1 MTGSLKVWFFQKS
14 DQLRLYTEHQAV
26 FSSVMNSPTPTAPPE
41 QIMKR
46 FIERNLASS
55 GLGLALLLLVIV
67 GGASYRS
74 ITRLLVADQWVKHTY
89 IVLEEID
96 NVISGLKDAERG
108 RRGYIITSDKTF
120 LTTFELGGQTV
131 KQEIKK
137 LQQLT
142 ADNPRQQQRL
152 DALQPLMAKR
162 LASLQNSVKLRQ
174 QNPSN
179 FSAQV
184 TVTEQ
189 DKKLQAQVQKILDEM
204 EAEEQQLLQRRS
216 LASEVSVRNTIIVF
230 VVGYTLSFGLLVGV
244 YWLLQRRIRERKQA
258 EEEKTRLIT
267 SLQESDRKFRAIFN
281 QTFQFIELLS
291 VEGILLE
298 ANQTA
303 LDFGEL
309 QANQVIGRPFWE
321 CPWWASSPETQEEL
335 KAAIVQ
341 AAADEFVRYEVDV
354 IGAGDRVAT
363 IDFSIK
369 PVKDE
374 KGRVV
379 LLICEGRD
387 ITLRKK
393 AEAVICELNAELEER
408 VEERTAQLEAAN
420 QQLQE
425 SYNLLQTVIDSNPNP
440 IFVKDCQ
447 GRYLFMNSPGA
458 DLFNKSV
465 EEIIGQ
471 DDTVLFPPEVC
482 AEIKANDHRIIT
494 SGNYEILEETVLVEG
509 EWRTYST
516 TKNACRDSQGNILGL
531 VGFAR
536 DITPLKQTQEVL
548 RQANE
553 ELELRVQART
563 VELSKAIAAL
573 SESEERLR
581 LFIENVPSAI
591 AMFDREMRY
600 LATSQRWLLDYNL
613 GEQEI
618 IGRCHYDVL
627 PEIPERWKEDN
638 QSVLAGEVIK
648 SEEDSFLRA
657 NGTTDWLRYA
667 LHPWHNST
675 GEVGGIIMFTE
686 VITQRKEAEQKL
698 KKAIAELARSNQE
711 LEQFAYVASH
721 DLREPLRKIKSY
733 TDLLVKRYQG
743 QLDEKADKYIAYI
756 TDGAVRMQTL
766 ITDLLTYS
774 RVGRG
779 EISLEPT
786 GLGAVLNRTLSDL
799 SNVIRE
805 SNAVITTDPLPTVKA
820 NPTQMGQLL
829 QNLIANA
836 IKFHGQ
842 QLPHVQIRAVLHD
855 QLWTICVQDNGIGIE
870 PQYAERIFVIFQRL
884 HTKDEYPGTG
894 IGLAVCKKIV
904 ERHGGQIWVE
914 SELGRGTTF
923 CFTLPAG

>member
-89 IVLEEID
+89 IVLQEID

-152 DALQPLMAKR
+152 DALQPLIAKR

-189 DKKLQAQVQKILDEM
+189 DKELQAQVQKILDEM

-321 CPWWASSPETQEEL
+321 CPWWASSPETQ
-335 KAAIVQ
+335 
-341 AAADEFVRYEVDV
+341 
-354 IGAGDRVAT
+354 
-363 IDFSIK
+363 
-369 PVKDE
+369 
-374 KGRVV
+374 
-379 LLICEGRD
+379 
-387 ITLRKK
+387 
-393 AEAVICELNAELEER
+393 
-408 VEERTAQLEAAN
+408 
-420 QQLQE
+420 
-425 SYNLLQTVIDSNPNP
+425 NLLAP
-440 IFVKDCQ
+440 
-447 GRYLFMNSPGA
+447 
-458 DLFNKSV
+458 
-465 EEIIGQ
+465 
-471 DDTVLFPPEVC
+471 
-482 AEIKANDHRIIT
+482 
-494 SGNYEILEETVLVEG
+494 
-509 EWRTYST
+509 
-516 TKNACRDSQGNILGL
+516 TKN
-531 VGFAR
+531 
-536 DITPLKQTQEVL
+536 
-548 RQANE
+548 
-553 ELELRVQART
+553 
-563 VELSKAIAAL
+563 
-573 SESEERLR
+573 
-581 LFIENVPSAI
+581 
-591 AMFDREMRY
+591 
-600 LATSQRWLLDYNL
+600 
-613 GEQEI
+613 
-618 IGRCHYDVL
+618 
-627 PEIPERWKEDN
+627 
-638 QSVLAGEVIK
+638 
-648 SEEDSFLRA
+648 
-657 NGTTDWLRYA
+657 
-667 LHPWHNST
+667 
-675 GEVGGIIMFTE
+675 
-686 VITQRKEAEQKL
+686 
-698 KKAIAELARSNQE
+698 
-711 LEQFAYVASH
+711 
-721 DLREPLRKIKSY
+721 
-733 TDLLVKRYQG
+733 
-743 QLDEKADKYIAYI
+743 
-756 TDGAVRMQTL
+756 
-766 ITDLLTYS
+766 
-774 RVGRG
+774 
-779 EISLEPT
+779 
-786 GLGAVLNRTLSDL
+786 
-799 SNVIRE
+799 
-805 SNAVITTDPLPTVKA
+805 
-820 NPTQMGQLL
+820 
-829 QNLIANA
+829 
-836 IKFHGQ
+836 
-842 QLPHVQIRAVLHD
+842 
-855 QLWTICVQDNGIGIE
+855 
-870 PQYAERIFVIFQRL
+870 
-884 HTKDEYPGTG
+884 
-894 IGLAVCKKIV
+894 
-904 ERHGGQIWVE
+904 
-914 SELGRGTTF
+914 
-923 CFTLPAG
+923 

>member
-152 DALQPLMAKR
+152 DALQPLIAKR

-341 AAADEFVRYEVDV
+341 AAADEIVRYEVDV
-354 IGAGDRVAT
+354 IGAGDRIAT

-494 SGNYEILEETVLVEG
+494 SGNYEILEENVLVEG

-786 GLGAVLNRTLSDL
+786 DLGAVLNRTLSDL

-805 SNAVITTDPLPTVKA
+805 SNALITTDPLPTVKA

-855 QLWTICVQDNGIGIE
+855 QSCTICVQDNGIGIE

>member
-1 MTGSLKVWFFQKS
+1 
-14 DQLRLYTEHQAV
+14 
-26 FSSVMNSPTPTAPPE
+26 MNSPTPTAPPE

-89 IVLEEID
+89 IVLQEID
-96 NVISGLKDAERG
+96 NVISGLKDAARG
-108 RRGYIITSDKTF
+108 RRGYIMTSDKTF

-152 DALQPLMAKR
+152 DALQPLIAKR

-189 DKKLQAQVQKILDEM
+189 DKELQAQVQKILDEM

-341 AAADEFVRYEVDV
+341 AAADEIVRYEVDV

-379 LLICEGRD
+379 LLICEGHD

-686 VITQRKEAEQKL
+686 VITQRKQAEQKL

-786 GLGAVLNRTLSDL
+786 DLGAVLNRTLSDL

-805 SNAVITTDPLPTVKA
+805 SNALITTDPLPTVKA

-923 CFTLPAG
+923 CFTLSAG

>member
-152 DALQPLMAKR
+152 DALQPLIAKR

-189 DKKLQAQVQKILDEM
+189 DKELQAQVQKILDEM

-321 CPWWASSPETQEEL
+321 CPWWPSSPETQEEL

-369 PVKDE
+369 PVKHE

-779 EISLEPT
+779 EIALEPT
-786 GLGAVLNRTLSDL
+786 DLGAVLNRTLSDL

-805 SNAVITTDPLPTVKA
+805 SNALITTDPLPTVKA

-855 QLWTICVQDNGIGIE
+855 QSCTICVQDNGIGIE